1 MTLRVPYYM
10 KIFFLLPQYIYN
22 RAFHDLL
29 YPKVKAPILRR
40 HEFKTFIK
48 QQTTENHITF

>member
-22 RAFHDLL
+22 RALHDLL

-40 HEFKTFIK
+40 T
-48 QQTTENHITF
+48 